1 MDEKELHRLVL
12 SKCHRCPIRDTVGE
26 LKYLSGVYAE
36 EYSRIW
42 NEIKSEMPKQNPS
55 LLKKI
60 KNIFNK

>member
-1 MDEKELHRLVL
+1 MDEKELHKLVL
-12 SKCHRCPIRDTVGE
+12 SKCPIRDTVGE
-26 LKYLSGVYAE
+26 LKNPSGVYAE